1 MKTKYW
7 NISKMTKRE
16 QQVSIIE
23 ASQLLQQGEIVA
35 FPTETVYGL
44 GANATNE
51 QAVQKIFHAKGRP
64 QDNPLIVHVADALQ
78 MESLVRYWPAYVDKL
93 LAAYTP
99 GPITFVLPSNDVCS
113 AAVTAGLDTV
123 GVRIPSHP
131 VAHQL
136 LSACQLPIAAPSA
149 NISGRPSPTSAQHVW
164 HDLSDKIAGILDG
177 GATGVGL
184 ESTVIDC
191 TQDIPVIL
199 RPGGITKEQIEK
211 VAGAV
216 MVDPGLA
223 VKNENEQ
230 PKSPGMKYRHYS
242 PEVPLWIV
250 SGASEN
256 LQSMIYRLQMEGK
269 RVGVMGKDGTVERLQ
284 VEEIIKLGNT
294 MEQVAANLYDA
305 LRTFK
310 LGEVDIILCESFP
323 EQGIGQAVMNRLT
336 KAASRIIAL

>member
-16 QQVSIIE
+16 QQVSITE

-250 SGASEN
+250 PGASEN

-269 RVGVMGKDGTVERLQ
+269 RVGVMGKDGTVEKLQ

-294 MEQVAANLYDA
+294 LEQVAANLYDA

>member
-250 SGASEN
+250 PGASEH

-269 RVGVMGKDGTVERLQ
+269 RVGVMGKDGTVEKLQ

>member
-16 QQVSIIE
+16 QQESIIE
-23 ASQLLQQGEIVA
+23 ASQLLHQGEIVA

-51 QAVQKIFHAKGRP
+51 QAVQKIFQAKGRP

-93 LAAYTP
+93 LVAYTP

-113 AAVTAGLDTV
+113 PAVTAGLDTV

-149 NISGRPSPTSAQHVW
+149 NISGRPSPTSARHVW

-284 VEEIIKLGNT
+284 VEAIIRLGNT
-294 MEQVAANLYDA
+294 MEQVAANLYGA

-336 KAASRIIAL
+336 KAASRIISL

>member
-16 QQVSIIE
+16 QQVSITE

-250 SGASEN
+250 PGASEN

-269 RVGVMGKDGTVERLQ
+269 RVGVMGKDGTVEKLQ

-294 MEQVAANLYDA
+294 LEQVAANLYDA

-323 EQGIGQAVMNRLT
+323 EQGIGQAVMNRLS

>member
-16 QQVSIIE
+16 QQESIIE
-23 ASQLLQQGEIVA
+23 ASQLLHQGEIVA

-51 QAVQKIFHAKGRP
+51 QAVQKIFQAKGRP

-93 LAAYTP
+93 LVAYTP

-113 AAVTAGLDTV
+113 PAVTAGLDTV

-149 NISGRPSPTSAQHVW
+149 NISGRPSPTSARHVW

-284 VEEIIKLGNT
+284 VEAIIKLGNT
-294 MEQVAANLYDA
+294 MEQVAANLYGA

-336 KAASRIIAL
+336 KAASRIISL